1 MRWRDE
7 RDSFSCPDHVND
19 FLDGGLAKVEADD
32 GYKYDG
38 KIGPERSV
46 VNQWSSCTHSS
57 GSLGLQ
63 CTQCTASVDLPCKQ
77 PARAKGAVVR
87 RDGTQN

>member
-38 KIGPERSV
+38 KIGPERVRGEPV
-46 VNQWSSCTHSS
+46 VKLHTF
-57 GSLGLQ
+57 LGERVPRGRLSDATEPRTDRPWERDIPSQ
-63 CTQCTASVDLPCKQ
+63 CI
-77 PARAKGAVVR
+77 R
-87 RDGTQN
+87 RSET